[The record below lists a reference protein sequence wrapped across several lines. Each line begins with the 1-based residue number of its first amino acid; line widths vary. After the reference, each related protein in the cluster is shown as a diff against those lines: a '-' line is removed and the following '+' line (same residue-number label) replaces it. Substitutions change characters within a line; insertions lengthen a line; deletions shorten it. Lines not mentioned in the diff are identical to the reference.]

1 MKTHDDSP
9 TDEATD
15 RRSTSTTYRRDPG
28 ESPSD
33 SVVRVVA
40 AVTGDEPMQMEP
52 LYEAIDPDALDQVF
66 DSTDA
71 DSEAGSSTRVS
82 FRYQG
87 CAVAVYGDGRVVVSR
102 IDTD

>member
-9 TDEATD
+9 ANEATD
-15 RRSTSTTYRRDPG
+15 RRPTPTTYRRDPG
-28 ESPSD
+28 EVPSE

-40 AVTGDEPMQMEP
+40 AVTGDEPIRMEP

-66 DSTDA
+66 DSTGA
-71 DSEAGSSTRVS
+71 DSEVESATRVS

-102 IDTD
+102 FDPD